1 MGFSLMR
8 HGEAPRPLC
17 PLLGPALSEHPL
29 LPLQFSSWGISED
42 LGEAQGKQNP
52 GDPAASLSSPAALS
66 ADGLTSGI
74 SIKTS
79 TVAAA
84 GSVPESWASLLGATH
99 CHRGRAP
106 ASQRCMAVSHAGM
119 PDSGRLLL
127 SGLLLRLF
135 PHPSRPPRR
144 LSQGAGS
151 LPASV
156 PSVSLFLGRP
166 PIPQSLHFPGGRIL
180 LSQSEQPS
188 FSQVPHTL
196 LFKFLSLSLECPVS
210 TPSFFL
216 SRLTKGA

>member
-1 MGFSLMR
+1 MV
-8 HGEAPRPLC
+8 

-29 LPLQFSSWGISED
+29 LPPQFSSLGISED

-66 ADGLTSGI
+66 ADSLTSGI

-79 TVAAA
+79 AVAAA
-84 GSVPESWASLLGATH
+84 GSVPESWASLLGAIH
-99 CHRGRAP
+99 CHQGWAP
-106 ASQRCMAVSHAGM
+106 ASQRCMAVSHAGL
-119 PDSGRLLL
+119 PDSGHLLL
-127 SGLLLRLF
+127 SGLPLRLF
-135 PHPSRPPRR
+135 PHPSRPPRH
-144 LSQGAGS
+144 LSRGHAAS
-151 LPASV
+151 LPLFPAFPCSEDDPQF
-156 PSVSLFLGRP
+156 PSPSTFLGGEFCSHRVM
-166 PIPQSLHFPGGRIL
+166 
-180 LSQSEQPS
+180 QPS